1 MNVLCIDTST
11 RSNWV
16 ALYANGE
23 MIACA
28 GYQDR
33 QSCLINLI
41 PTIELVLKNA
51 QITPAQL
58 ECIAAVIGPGTWS
71 SLRIGLATVKQL
83 CLVNHV
89 PLFTMNNL
97 DLLAERA
104 LDFNNPHYI
113 LAAMDAQNHHVYA
126 ALYQIENNR
135 PELITPYLWENTSQ
149 VVSRTSLDVNDLLI
163 VGDGAVLFKP
173 LQRPAWRT
181 EILIPSADNRYLAFL
196 ARKAEIEKP
205 TFDREAIILLKPL
218 YIQPSSA
225 EVEFKVRVT

>member
-28 GYQDR
+28 GYQDH
-33 QSCLINLI
+33 QSCLINLM
-41 PTIELVLKNA
+41 PSIELVLTNA
-51 QITPAQL
+51 QIPPAQL
-58 ECIAAVIGPGTWS
+58 DCIAAVIGPGTWS

-104 LDFNNPHYI
+104 LKLGHPNYI

-126 ALYQIENNR
+126 ALYQLENNR
-135 PELITPYLWENTSQ
+135 PELITPYLWENAAQIASHI
-149 VVSRTSLDVNDLLI
+149 SLDMNDLLI
-163 VGDGAVLFKP
+163 VGDGAELFTP
-173 LQRPAWRT
+173 YQRPGWQT
-181 EILIPSADNRYLAFL
+181 EIFIPSADNQYLAFL
-196 ARKAEIEKP
+196 AGKAEVEKP
-205 TFDREAIILLKPL
+205 MFDREAIILLKPL

-225 EVEFKVRVT
+225 EVEFNVRVT